1 MLFTVMSYNIL
12 AQDLLESNMFLYEHC
27 SPECLTWE
35 YRKNNLLKEIR
46 KAAVDVICFQEVQV
60 NHYHMFWKP
69 QLMRN
74 GYQGVFKKR
83 TEGKTDGCA
92 IFFKT
97 KLFSI
102 EKCIPVEFY
111 KPRISKLLDKDN
123 IGLIVVLRPVIG
135 VSSDYSGSLV
145 IANTHLLYNPVR
157 GDIKLAQL
165 CLFLSEID
173 KAAYRGLSKRSKRPM
188 YNPIIF
194 CGDLN
199 LIPNSPLYTLIV
211 KGELWFNG
219 LLAGDM
225 SGQEFGAGKGRR
237 LGSINL
243 PGPDEST
250 PEKACHLLNLLS
262 VYNYESPEEEKKVT
276 TFNNNNTSQ
285 SVDFIF
291 YSVED
296 KLSILHK
303 GKVYHEHANEKS
315 LKLIA
320 HYNLLT
326 HQQLKST
333 GGLPNFQNSS
343 DHLPLLAKFLLRD
356 L

>member
-27 SPECLTWE
+27 SPEYLTWE
-35 YRKNNLLKEIR
+35 YRKNNLLKEII
-46 KAAVDVICFQEVQV
+46 KAAVDIICFQEVQAD
-60 NHYHMFWKP
+60 HYHEFWKP
-69 QLMRN
+69 QLKRN

-83 TEGKTDGCA
+83 TRDKTDGCA
-92 IFFKT
+92 TFFKT
-97 KLFSI
+97 NLFFL
-102 EKCIPVEFY
+102 EKCTPVEFY

-123 IGLIVVLRPVIG
+123 IGIIVVLRPLIG
-135 VSSDYSGSLV
+135 VSSNYSGSLV
-145 IANTHLLYNPVR
+145 VANTHLLYNPVR

-165 CLFLSEID
+165 CLFLYEIH
-173 KAAYRGLSKRSKRPM
+173 KAAFRGFSKRSKRPM
-188 YNPIIF
+188 HDPIIF

-199 LIPNSPLYTLIV
+199 FSPNSPLYTLIV
-211 KGELWFNG
+211 KGDLRFNNV
-219 LLAGDM
+219 LTGDM
-225 SGQEFGAGKGRR
+225 SGQKFGAGKGRC
-237 LGSINL
+237 LGSIKL

-250 PEKACHLLNLLS
+250 PEKACHLLNLIS
-262 VYNYESPEEEKKVT
+262 VYNYESPDGEKKVT
-276 TFNNNNTSQ
+276 SFNNNTSC

-296 KLSILHK
+296 KLSKLHK
-303 GKVYHEHANEKS
+303 GKVYQAHVNEKF
-315 LKLIA
+315 LKLLEI
-320 HYNLLT
+320 YNLLT

-343 DHLPLLAKFLLRD
+343 DHLPLLAKFSLRD